1 LSAGVI
7 ERLRSVH
14 DKVGARAT
22 VCQTVA
28 LVCCSAVQINTKF
41 PQLPAATR
49 SYPHSISA
57 SFRLRSHLSES
68 GCEWVTDSWSGK
80 MWRSAKRALLLMAE
94 ARLDR
99 ALAPM
104 DAAKAADLPIDQD
117 RYDRLNREWEEA
129 CDARLD
135 VDDEIAALA

>member
-1 LSAGVI
+1 
-7 ERLRSVH
+7 
-14 DKVGARAT
+14 
-22 VCQTVA
+22 
-28 LVCCSAVQINTKF
+28 
-41 PQLPAATR
+41 
-49 SYPHSISA
+49 
-57 SFRLRSHLSES
+57 
-68 GCEWVTDSWSGK
+68 
-80 MWRSAKRALLLMAE
+80 MAE

>member
-1 LSAGVI
+1 
-7 ERLRSVH
+7 
-14 DKVGARAT
+14 
-22 VCQTVA
+22 
-28 LVCCSAVQINTKF
+28 
-41 PQLPAATR
+41 
-49 SYPHSISA
+49 
-57 SFRLRSHLSES
+57 
-68 GCEWVTDSWSGK
+68 